1 VTTEAQPSGP
11 RQLSRTQAATRG
23 RILDAAVALATA
35 HGYDGFGMR
44 ELAAAA
50 GVSPAT
56 LYQYH
61 RSKDAVLVDA
71 LVESGL
77 RTSEAVG
84 RRRPADA
91 RPLDVRIVAAFAK
104 VVRTYERVPL
114 LYQAM
119 FRAYLAGGATPSSE
133 ESPWSGRSWLDQAV
147 GDDVAEREVL
157 VELLEHQVLASLVSL
172 ITGTAPREVMARFQ
186 RAVEHLCGVDRS
198 SADDDVLAL
207 TRIVPPAPGD
217 VGT

>member
-1 VTTEAQPSGP
+1 MTTEVHPSGA

-23 RILDAAVALATA
+23 RILDAAVELATA
-35 HGYDGFGMR
+35 HGYDGFGTR

-84 RRRPADA
+84 RRRPADD

-104 VVRTYERVPL
+104 VVKTYERVPL

-119 FRAYLAGGATPSSE
+119 FRAYLAGRSTPPGE

-147 GDDVAEREVL
+147 GHDVADREVV

-172 ITGTAPREVMARFQ
+172 ITGTPPREVMARFE
-186 RAVEHLCGVDRS
+186 RAVGHLC
-198 SADDDVLAL
+198 
-207 TRIVPPAPGD
+207 P
-217 VGT
+217 